1 MQRRPVTF
9 VLHSGAEF
17 TVTMADV
24 SSLGLFMRDPEPF
37 HAGRYEVQSHV
48 SSRGMAVFINRLTNK
63 PYELDEMT
71 VLDIE
76 DLCHEF
82 DFPEFLDEVQSYL
95 ANEPKLRLKTKVRSE
110 LAGLA
115 AQVEM
120 QERTIDDITSWISD
134 VQATLRSEFNA
145 ATVQLKQEV
154 DSHAMFVTG
163 TQALRSEIQDL
174 RGMVDDLRS
183 EVLSLRGE
191 LTRKNDELLECRSEI
206 AALRTAVESVTMPKP
221 NVTLE
226 VPFDGNS
233 FEGLFWELRQ
243 ECGGRIDEGGMITIV
258 ARDEVQQYQAGNL
271 VDGDPSTLYASQNIP
286 KSNPWVLIDLK
297 GKVLK
302 LTHYSLRSAPYDPG
316 RGHIK
321 QWQLLGASDSRGFFL
336 IDEHKTDDFNGRSIE
351 RTFVIAQPVE
361 VTQLK
366 LVMSGP
372 NQKGEHSMVL
382 SGLEVFGTVTMPS
395 SGFI

>member
-1 MQRRPVTF
+1 MQRLPVTF

-24 SSLGLFMRDPEPF
+24 SSLGLFMQDPEPF
-37 HAGRYEVQSHV
+37 RAGRYEVQSHV
-48 SSRGMAVFINRLTNK
+48 SSRGMSAFINRLTNK
-63 PYELDEMT
+63 PYQLDEMI

-82 DFPEFLDEVQSYL
+82 DFPDFLDEVQSYL

-110 LAGLA
+110 LADLA
-115 AQVEM
+115 NQVEM
-120 QERTIDDITSWISD
+120 QERTIDDITRWIGD
-134 VQATLRSEFNA
+134 VQSTLRSEFNE
-145 ATVQLKQEV
+145 ATVQLKHEV
-154 DSHAMFVTG
+154 ASHAMFVTG
-163 TQALRSEIQDL
+163 TQALKSEIQDL
-174 RGMVDDLRS
+174 RGMVEDLRS
-183 EVLSLRGE
+183 EVLSLRRDLTKKNAE
-191 LTRKNDELLECRSEI
+191 LVECRNEI
-206 AALRTAVESVTMPKP
+206 SALRTALDSAKLPKAR
-221 NVTLE
+221 VTLE
-226 VPFDGNS
+226 VPFDRNS
-233 FEGLFWELRQ
+233 FEGLFWKLRQ
-243 ECGGRIDEGGMITIV
+243 ECGGRIDERGMITIV
-258 ARDEVQQYQAGNL
+258 ARDELQQYQAGNL

-297 GKVLK
+297 GRVLR

-351 RTFVIAQPVE
+351 RTFIITQPVE
-361 VTQLK
+361 ITQIK

-382 SGLEVFGTVTMPS
+382 SGFEVFGTVTMP
-395 SGFI
+395 